1 MFTENLKDMK
11 KYVNEVEKMIS
22 NKKVNN
28 ESLKDKKNAITERIK
43 TTSLEKNTNQY
54 NNNKCEYNNYLLDSL
69 RNMIVNINTKLKD
82 NI

>member
-1 MFTENLKDMK
+1 
-11 KYVNEVEKMIS
+11 MIS

-43 TTSLEKNTNQY
+43 TTSLEKNSNQY

-69 RNMIVNINTKLKD
+69 RNMIVNIDTKLKD

>member
-1 MFTENLKDMK
+1 MK

-69 RNMIVNINTKLKD
+69 RNMIVNIDTKLKD

>member
-1 MFTENLKDMK
+1 VFTENLKDMK